1 MISRIFVSAA
11 VLGFAGAAFAQAQ
24 APAALPAASGPQ
36 AAIQQTAMAFGQCLE
51 TGIQGVAATVTPE
64 AGATSVIGGCASQ
77 RQQLEGA
84 INAFIATLPADQQ
97 AAAREQARTQLA
109 AAQGH
114 VAAAITR
121 LRAAPAPAQ

>member
-1 MISRIFVSAA
+1 MISRISASAA
-11 VLGFAGAAFAQAQ
+11 LLCFAGAAFAQAQ
-24 APAALPAASGPQ
+24 APAAQPAASGPQ

-64 AGATSVIGGCASQ
+64 AGATSVLGGCASQ

-97 AAAREQARTQLA
+97 AAAREQASTQLA